1 LKQPLADESQRCAEG
16 AESAD
21 QFIGAQHQMRRHPDT
36 EQRRHHQHPAAAS
49 NGVYEAGQQRSK
61 AQQHNI
67 GYIQNQFH
75 AY

>member
-1 LKQPLADESQRCAEG
+1 
-16 AESAD
+16 
-21 QFIGAQHQMRRHPDT
+21 MRRHPDT